1 MEKEKKFISKMG
13 ELKCRLPQIKEL
25 DIAPLL
31 SEYSPSLNQFLLECM
46 PPSLTSLSINWD
58 NRTRNAP
65 ADLYCDGLA
74 RAVTSATKEVFL
86 ADLAMSGPT
95 FEAIVKAA
103 SQTEKLTFHNC
114 TIDSSGDLDLD
125 GPSEYR

>member
-1 MEKEKKFISKMG
+1 MG
-13 ELKCRLPQIKEL
+13 ELKYRLPHIQFLAIY
-25 DIAPLL
+25 PLV
-31 SEYSPSLNQFLLECM
+31 SEYYPLLNQFLLECM

-74 RAVTSATKEVFL
+74 RAVTSATEEVWL
-86 ADLAMSGPT
+86 HHLDMSGPT

-103 SQTEKLTFHNC
+103 SQTKKLNFWKC

>member
-1 MEKEKKFISKMG
+1 MG
-13 ELKCRLPQIKEL
+13 ELKCRLPHIERL
-25 DIAPLL
+25 SIDPLL

-46 PPSLTSLSINWD
+46 PPSLTQLEINYSLN
-58 NRTRNAP
+58 NTANAP

-74 RAVTSATKEVFL
+74 RAVTSATEEVL
-86 ADLAMSGPT
+86 LDNLDMSGPT

-103 SQTEKLTFHNC
+103 SQAEQLVFSSC
-114 TIDSSGDLDLD
+114 TIDSSGELDLS